1 MISITNGPDRKRAA
15 GPDDQTR
22 DAMTTNAGSPPRQ
35 PLQDILDEGSRL
47 MDIIE
52 AVGLKAR
59 LLGGVGVQIAAQ
71 SAGHSAFARTPQDVD
86 VITERNARPRLDE
99 AFMVAGYRADDM
111 FNVINGHRRLLYYD
125 DSHERHVDVF
135 VGNFEMCHV
144 IPLHDRLDLHPR
156 TLPPAD
162 LILTKLQI
170 YRLNPKDQLDILM
183 LLSAFPVTSDDASGI
198 NALYIAGLLSQ
209 DWGLWRT
216 ATENVRRTR
225 TAIASDVAEAEVR
238 QALESRLDE
247 LEQVIESRPR
257 SLAWKVR
264 ARIGDRVRWY
274 QEPEEV

>member
-1 MISITNGPDRKRAA
+1 MISVTNGPDRKRAA
-15 GPDDQTR
+15 GPDQTR
-22 DAMTTNAGSPPRQ
+22 DAMSTNRGSPSPQ
-35 PLQDILDEGSRL
+35 PLQNVLDEASRL

-71 SAGHSAFARTPQDVD
+71 SAGHAAFTRTPQDVD
-86 VITERNARPRLDE
+86 VISERNPRPRIDE
-99 AFMVAGYRADDM
+99 AFIVAGYRADDM
-111 FNVINGHRRLLYYD
+111 FNVINGHRRLLYHD

-135 VGNFEMCHV
+135 VGHFEMCHA
-144 IPLHDRLDLHPR
+144 IPLHDRLDLYPR

-162 LILTKLQI
+162 LMLTKLQI
-170 YRLNPKDQLDILM
+170 YRLNPKDQLDILR

-198 NALYIAGLLSQ
+198 NALYIGDLLSK

-216 ATENVRRTR
+216 ATENLRRTR
-225 TAIASDVAEAEVR
+225 AAIAGDVAEAEVR
-238 QALESRLDE
+238 QALESRLDQ
-247 LEQVIESRPR
+247 LESVIESRPR
-257 SLAWKVR
+257 SLGWKAR